1 MLILA
6 QDVADKQGTLQL
18 VLAKLDSIKC
28 LENKYLGAI
37 KLFDSRR
44 VTLQMRIV
52 DTAQFSGHCSN
63 VAKTGPGRA
72 LLASSAPLWTLQ
84 EPGEQN
90 HSFGVKTF
98 IALKSFEPK

>member
-6 QDVADKQGTLQL
+6 QDVADKQLA
-18 VLAKLDSIKC
+18 LAKLDSIKC

-52 DTAQFSGHCSN
+52 DTAQCS
-63 VAKTGPGRA
+63 
-72 LLASSAPLWTLQ
+72 L
-84 EPGEQN
+84 
-90 HSFGVKTF
+90 
-98 IALKSFEPK
+98 